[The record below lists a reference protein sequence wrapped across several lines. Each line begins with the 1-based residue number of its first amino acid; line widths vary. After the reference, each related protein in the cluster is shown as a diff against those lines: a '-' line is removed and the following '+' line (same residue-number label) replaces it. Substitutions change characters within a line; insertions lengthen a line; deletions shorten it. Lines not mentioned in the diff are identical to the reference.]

1 MKFERIDDKTVKCYI
16 SMEEM
21 QEYDITY
28 KDFVIRSEKAKE
40 IVEEIIIRATEE
52 VGYRPPQ
59 FALDLQ
65 IMMMPEQGMVLTF
78 SEKMPD
84 DIAKNPSVLEYLKE
98 MKKLMDSGRFGDGK
112 KREDGYEDSLLP
124 EVDTEGRAQQ
134 AKVQPDYAV
143 FAFSTMRDICNYVNR
158 LPKTLRVKSCLYE
171 EKGVYYLYVEKG
183 GASYARYS
191 RACILA
197 LEYGTL
203 YGASIDKLVY
213 LDEHA
218 NCLLPEKAIQ
228 KMRL

>member
-16 SMEEM
+16 SIEEM

-40 IVEEIIIRATEE
+40 IVEEIILRATEE

-84 DIAKNPSVLEYLKE
+84 DIAANPSILEYLKE
-98 MKKLMDSGRFGDGK
+98 MKKLMDSGKIGAGK
-112 KREDGYEDSLLP
+112 KGEEAVMSVGIPEDTACKPSDG
-124 EVDTEGRAQQ
+124 G
-134 AKVQPDYAV
+134 KQPDYAV

-171 EKGVYYLYVEKG
+171 EKGSYYLYVEKG

-218 NCLLPEKAIQ
+218 TCLIPEKAIQ